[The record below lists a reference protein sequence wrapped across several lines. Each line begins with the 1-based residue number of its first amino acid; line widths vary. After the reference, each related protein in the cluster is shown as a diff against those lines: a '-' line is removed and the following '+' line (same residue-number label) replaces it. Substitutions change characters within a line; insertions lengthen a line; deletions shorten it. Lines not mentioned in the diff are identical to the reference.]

1 MHGNIIFWPVLR
13 DFIYET
19 CTSQKGMQSQ
29 IKCLMGKQLG
39 AFAIFEIYFVAI
51 NANVYPY

>member
-29 IKCLMGKQLG
+29 IKCLMGKRLG
-39 AFAIFEIYFVAI
+39 AFTIFEIYFVAI